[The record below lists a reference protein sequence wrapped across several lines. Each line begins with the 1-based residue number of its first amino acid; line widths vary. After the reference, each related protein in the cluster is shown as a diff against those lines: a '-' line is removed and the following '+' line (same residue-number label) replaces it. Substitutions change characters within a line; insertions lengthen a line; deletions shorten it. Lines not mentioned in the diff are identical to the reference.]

1 MLENST
7 IVIIF
12 PIPGALLTYGK
23 YDYKERTTSG
33 KIITPEQRLFTIVHP
48 VYDNCYK
55 RIILSEKFVNNA
67 ISMKS
72 RPKRTDNFKA
82 YTYWKVMSE
91 YDRLQYHI
99 QKYVSDNNSDRY
111 DYIILNK

>member
-1 MLENST
+1 MLENSI

-12 PIPGALLTYGK
+12 PIPGVLISHGK
-23 YDYKERTTSG
+23 YEYRERTTSG

-48 VYDNCYK
+48 VHDNCYK
-55 RIILSEKFVNNA
+55 KVILPEKFVNYA

-72 RPKRTDNFKA
+72 RPRRGDNFKA
-82 YTYWKVMSE
+82 YTYWNVMSE

-99 QKYVSDNNSDRY
+99 QKYVNDNNSDRY
-111 DYIILNK
+111 DYVVL